1 MDRYVADPH
10 WGGYITWYFYLGGI
24 AAGSYALA
32 ALANLFGGEEDRR
45 ATRVAHYIAFPLVA
59 VCGVLLVVDLGRPA
73 RFWYMM
79 VQSQTYR
86 PMFKWWSPM
95 SVGSW
100 GLSAFGVF
108 SFVSFLGVL
117 IADGWIP

>member
-45 ATRVAHYIAFPLVA
+45 ATRVALALAHCRRGPIRRA
-59 VCGVLLVVDLGRPA
+59 C
-73 RFWYMM
+73 
-79 VQSQTYR
+79 
-86 PMFKWWSPM
+86 FKKC
-95 SVGSW
+95 
-100 GLSAFGVF
+100 
-108 SFVSFLGVL
+108 
-117 IADGWIP
+117 